1 MLLLLGSTLEWTA
14 NAGVSHI
21 YIVRLV
27 NIAAGR
33 LEADLKTWKIFWG
46 DLKTWK
52 IFFWFEDSKD
62 LPSGFEDLED
72 LSLGFEDFDVSMD
85 GKYSLNIGIRNSD
98 WPQSFTLFEI
108 QLKGGYI
115 RISLFHFISKE
126 LEWMF

>member
-1 MLLLLGSTLEWTA
+1 MLLLLGSTLDWTA
-14 NAGVSHI
+14 NGGVSNF
-21 YIVRLV
+21 YIVMFV
-27 NIAAGR
+27 NFVAGG

-46 DLKTWK
+46 DLETWK
-52 IFFWFEDSKD
+52 IFFWFED
-62 LPSGFEDLED
+62 LED
-72 LSLGFEDFDVSMD
+72 LPLGFEDFDVSMD